1 MKYWPSSG
9 GLFDP
14 FLAKSRRN
22 LTFYDKFVPK
32 PSKRPT
38 LERTASMNISQ
49 LEYFVTTVRYGSFS
63 MAAKKLFV
71 TPQAISKAVGDL
83 ERELHVNLCEKT
95 GRAVEPTEF
104 GRLFCIRASEV
115 LCCLTDLEALA
126 KDHATAQS
134 QEGRATISVACSPC
148 RGNVLHARDF
158 AAFDALHPRIKL
170 SLSFNAGSTG
180 LSAVEEGLIDGAVI
194 LGRVTKPNVTCIKLH
209 AAQPLLMVSRN
220 HPLASKGAI
229 RLEDLRKTPLAAP
242 EDIRYCQGVI
252 ADHLRAKNVEPS
264 YTMLEPFVEAHRRFL
279 DKEHG
284 AVFVIDDP
292 ALQELYPNAVALPLA
307 QEDTISIPLC
317 FVHASDNS
325 NKAMLQAERYLL
337 SIAARLL
344 RRKPQAMPEQH

>member
-1 MKYWPSSG
+1 
-9 GLFDP
+9 
-14 FLAKSRRN
+14 
-22 LTFYDKFVPK
+22 
-32 PSKRPT
+32 
-38 LERTASMNISQ
+38 MNISQ

-83 ERELHVNLCEKT
+83 ERELHVCLCEKT

-115 LCCLTDLEALA
+115 LCCLADLESLA
-126 KDHATAQS
+126 KDHAAGQS
-134 QEGRATISVACSPC
+134 KEGRAAVSVACSPC
-148 RGNVLHARDF
+148 RGNVLHVQDF
-158 AAFDALHPRIKL
+158 SAFNASYPQIKL

-180 LSAVEEGLIDGAVI
+180 LSAVI
-194 LGRVTKPNVTCIKLH
+194 LGRVTKPNITCIKLH
-209 AAQPLLMVSRN
+209 SVQPSLMVSQN
-220 HPLASKGAI
+220 HPLASRSAI
-229 RLEDLRKTPLAAP
+229 HLEDLRKTPLAAP

-307 QEDTISIPLC
+307 PEDLISIPL
-317 FVHASDNS
+317 
-325 NKAMLQAERYLL
+325 
-337 SIAARLL
+337 LL
-344 RRKPQAMPEQH
+344 RARKRQCQQSDAPSRALPAWHRHAPKKKTASHARASLTTSQAKEGRKRSWEHLQIAS